1 MIIDTLT
8 PALETRQHKHGFPNN
23 PYQVTLSYSPVTRQV
38 TLTPIGASFDI
49 YVNGVKFT
57 KTGPQVS
64 TAHANSTSAYF
75 ISYDSNGVLQTSN
88 TPWSIVGPSIPVCS
102 LYYNATLTDALA
114 LYELHSAT
122 RNPESHHQQHFSV
135 GTMVLGKTGFELFG
149 WTANSDSSAN
159 VTFGV
164 AAGTILDED
173 IQWVVPQLNDS
184 GPYAVLYRTGA
195 SEWTWSKS
203 LSLPYLY
210 NIGNTNNIL
219 QYNRNNAGIW
229 SMANLTNSNYVNYY
243 LFASTALDSAFRFF
257 LIPGPAEHANASSYQ
272 AENVSIIGS
281 TGSTIPIEEYAP
293 LWKLTYRYQTG
304 YNGVAGRARLIE
316 ASRLVGNKVTITGTS
331 TFAAHN
337 SLSGRNG
344 LDCHPAS
351 SISITPSGNV
361 SSTDVDSAIQ
371 ELDSEKCPLVP
382 DPDNTID
389 IGSSSNAFKD
399 IFAYNANI
407 KSLSGSGNRPVY
419 VDPNGALTTSAS
431 DINLKTNISTMNY
444 GLPEILAMNPIQF
457 NWVGVDR
464 GTQNEIG
471 LIAQEVA
478 NIVPEVVEINSDST
492 LTLDYAKL
500 VVVLINAIQQLN
512 EKIVALENHAHTH
525 FGGLS

>member
-23 PYQVTLSYSPVTRQV
+23 PYQVTLSYSPITRQV
-38 TLTPIGASFDI
+38 TLTPTGSSFDI

-64 TAHANSTSAYF
+64 TAHDNSTSAYF
-75 ISYDSNGVLQTSN
+75 ISYDPNGVLQTSN
-88 TPWSIVGPSIPVCS
+88 TPWSIAGSSIPVCS
-102 LYYNATLTDALA
+102 LYYNAALTDAVA

-149 WTANSDSSAN
+149 WTANSDSSAA

-173 IQWVVPQLNDS
+173 IKWIVSQLNDL
-184 GPYAVLYRTGA
+184 GPYTILYRTGA

-243 LFASTALDSAFRFF
+243 LFASTALDSEFRFF
-257 LIPGPAEHANASSYQ
+257 LIPGPAEHATVSSYQ

-281 TGSTIPIEEYAP
+281 TGSVIPIEEYAP

-304 YNGVAGRARLIE
+304 YDGVAGRARLIE
-316 ASRLVGNKVTITGTS
+316 ASRLVGTKVTITGTS

-337 SLSGRNG
+337 SLSGRDG

-351 SISITPSGNV
+351 SVTVTPSGNII
-361 SSTDVDSAIQ
+361 STDVASAIQ
-371 ELDSEKCPLVP
+371 ELDSEKCPLIP
-382 DPDNTID
+382 EPDNAID
-389 IGSSSNAFKD
+389 IGSSSNSFKD
-399 IFAYNANI
+399 IFAYNATI
-407 KSLSGSGNRPVY
+407 KSLAGSGNRPVY
-419 VDPNGALTTSAS
+419 SDPNGLLSNSSS
-431 DINLKTNISTMNY
+431 DINLKTNISNLHY
-444 GLPEILAMNPIQF
+444 GLDEILTMNPIQF
-457 NWVGVDR
+457 NWIDSNK

-478 NIVPEVVEINSDST
+478 NIVPEVVGVNSDST

-500 VVVLINAIQQLN
+500 VVVLISAIQQLN
-512 EKIVALENHAHTH
+512 KKIVALESYANIH
-525 FGGLS
+525 FRVMR